1 MKCRMSVL
9 RSFSPKGSRVKH
21 WTLLLSHVCSCWRIQ
36 GGGVLINSLASL
48 WSALNSS
55 RVHRHKNVKSFG
67 GTKLCSPPPVIFSP
81 IGTPKTVLYTN
92 SFEFSGEMSS
102 HMMGGGYRNKEGCAP
117 LRAAGQPRPS
127 VQPFEEAADVQPP
140 TGWCVAF
147 SRQSPRRWCAALWR
161 ELAPGPSP
169 HYSTTKNNFSHSL
182 YLSGFLISSFALL
195 SCNVHKVKGSWNQI
209 CSGLFFFLLL
219 VRL

>member
-1 MKCRMSVL
+1 MKSSVHEHAFSIQILSPTARGIIGLQYSKGGCEARKCRMSVL

-102 HMMGGGYRNKEGCAP
+102 HMMGGTEIKRAVHLWEQQGNRDRVCSRWGGSR
-117 LRAAGQPRPS
+117 RAASNRPVCSLQPTAAVLPMCSPPAGARSRP
-127 VQPFEEAADVQPP
+127 
-140 TGWCVAF
+140 
-147 SRQSPRRWCAALWR
+147 
-161 ELAPGPSP
+161 
-169 HYSTTKNNFSHSL
+169 
-182 YLSGFLISSFALL
+182 LL
-195 SCNVHKVKGSWNQI
+195 SLQHDQKE
-209 CSGLFFFLLL
+209 F
-219 VRL
+219 